1 MGHWLGPTL
10 SLCPSGTN
18 INNAVLLAVELLDR
32 SNQAELL
39 PSKSVSL
46 IILLTDGDPTVGET
60 NPTIIQ
66 NNVREAINGQYS
78 LFCLGFGFD
87 VNYPFLEKM
96 AVLIL
101 CRGRAAL

>member
-46 IILLTDGDPTVGET
+46 IILLTDGDPTVGEDT
-60 NPTIIQ
+60 VAIPGH
-66 NNVREAINGQYS
+66 VRRGARLDLLPGWLWNLRRGQGES
-78 LFCLGFGFD
+78 LRPLW
-87 VNYPFLEKM
+87 L
-96 AVLIL
+96 
-101 CRGRAAL
+101 